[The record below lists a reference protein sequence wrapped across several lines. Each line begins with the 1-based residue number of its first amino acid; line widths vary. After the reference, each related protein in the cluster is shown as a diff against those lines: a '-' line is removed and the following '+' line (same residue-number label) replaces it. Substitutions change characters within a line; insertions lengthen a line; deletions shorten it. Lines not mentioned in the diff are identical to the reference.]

1 MTKVGW
7 ELVAW
12 TGEPVKCNVPT
23 CEAAVNSGHVRVDHP
38 RPQDGDPV
46 LCWRCWWLISAGL
59 DPDPGA
65 AVPEWEQA
73 NRDERLREAMSD
85 GPG

>member
-7 ELVAW
+7 EFVSW
-12 TGEPVKCNVPT
+12 TGRPGVCNVAP
-23 CEAAVNSGHVRVDHP
+23 CSRHVNAGHVRVD
-38 RPQDGDPV
+38 RSDPYRADFV
-46 LCWRCWWLISAGL
+46 VICVDCWGLIMAGV

-73 NRDERLREAMSD
+73 NRDERLREALAD
-85 GPG
+85 G